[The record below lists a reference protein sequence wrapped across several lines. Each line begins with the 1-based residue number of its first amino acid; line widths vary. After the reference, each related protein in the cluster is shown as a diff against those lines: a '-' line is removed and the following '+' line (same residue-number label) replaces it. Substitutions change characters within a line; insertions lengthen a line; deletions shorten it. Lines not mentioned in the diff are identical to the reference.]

1 MILGLFGRSRSAL
14 GVKLII
20 GLGNPGKE
28 YEGTRHNVG
37 WEAIDL
43 LANRH
48 HIFVKARRNRAIVG
62 EGTISGEKV
71 VLARPLTF
79 MNLSGEA
86 VAGLARRYRINP
98 EDITVICDDVNL
110 DLGRLRIRASG
121 SAGGHN
127 GLKSIIHSL
136 GTQDF
141 ARVRMGV
148 GSPRHDDMVKHVLSK
163 FNRAERS
170 IAKQTTDEAADA
182 VEAILSEGIEPAM
195 NRFNA
200 TKPVEP
206 EPKSG
211 IDKLK

>member
-1 MILGLFGRSRSAL
+1 MILSRFRHSESAPSA
-14 GVKLII
+14 KLIV

-37 WEAIDL
+37 WDAIEL
-43 LANRH
+43 LAKRN

-62 EGTISGEKV
+62 EGTIAGKKV

-98 EDITVICDDVNL
+98 EDIVVICDDVNL
-110 DLGRLRIRASG
+110 DLGRLRIRAQG

-141 ARVRMGV
+141 PRVRIGV
-148 GSPRHDDMVKHVLSK
+148 GSPQHDDMIKHVLSR

-170 IAKQTTDEAADA
+170 IVKEAIDEAVDA
-182 VEAILSEGIEPAM
+182 VEMIVSEGIEPAM

-200 TKPVEP
+200 AKPP
-206 EPKSG
+206 ASKSD
-211 IDKLK
+211 IDKSK